1 MFVPL
6 MFAALAQA
14 PVIDS
19 LTLDAALEL
28 ARRRRGLMMVARAGV
43 DRARAEF
50 RGAGSIPNPTA
61 SYSYTES
68 VPKDHAVIEQPLDF
82 LLRRSSDRSAA
93 RAGIASALAD
103 SVLFTHD
110 VEREAR
116 SAFYSVLATSRRLG
130 LAQDEAAIADTLA
143 ALATRRLAEGE
154 ISRLDATQ
162 AALEAARTRQ
172 LVSSSREEHA
182 AALAALARALALP
195 ADSLPPASGALDT
208 GVSQA
213 VPPPLPIDSL
223 PSVSQ
228 ARAESLAAQARL
240 TAAQRARIPFPA
252 LQAGIEWN
260 DPTVPDKRA
269 FATIGLSLPLPLW
282 QSGGSAAAAARADAL
297 AAAGRLRETRADIQ
311 RLLSETSTR
320 VRESAQ
326 RALVARDSIMPL
338 AVQQRALAL
347 VAYRAGETGV
357 VPVLDALRAERQ
369 VARDLVDDLL
379 TYQEAYADWL
389 ALLGEGGVR

>member
-6 MFAALAQA
+6 MIAALGQA
-14 PVIDS
+14 PVTDS

-28 ARRRRGLMMVARAGV
+28 ARRRRGLMMVARAGL

-50 RGAGSIPNPTA
+50 RGAGSMPNPTA

-103 SVLFTHD
+103 SALLSYD

-116 SAFYSVLATSRRLG
+116 SAFYSVLATRRRLG

-143 ALATRRLAEGE
+143 TLATRRLAEGE
-154 ISRLDATQ
+154 ISRLNATQ
-162 AALEAARTRQ
+162 AALEAARARQ
-172 LVSSSREEHA
+172 LVSTSREEHA
-182 AALAALARALALP
+182 AALAVLARALALP
-195 ADSLPPASGALDT
+195 ADSLSPASGALDT
-208 GVSQA
+208 GISQA

-228 ARAESLAAQARL
+228 ARADSLAAHARL

-260 DPTVPDKRA
+260 DPTVPDRRA
-269 FATIGLSLPLPLW
+269 FAVFGLSLPLPLW
-282 QSGGSAAAAARADAL
+282 HSGGSVSAAARADAV
-297 AAAGRLRETRADIQ
+297 AAAGRLQETRAEARRQIATT
-311 RLLSETSTR
+311 LVR
-320 VRESAQ
+320 VQESAL

-338 AVQQRALAL
+338 AVRQRELAL
-347 VAYRAGETGV
+347 VAFRAGETGI

-389 ALLGEGGVR
+389 ALLGERGVR